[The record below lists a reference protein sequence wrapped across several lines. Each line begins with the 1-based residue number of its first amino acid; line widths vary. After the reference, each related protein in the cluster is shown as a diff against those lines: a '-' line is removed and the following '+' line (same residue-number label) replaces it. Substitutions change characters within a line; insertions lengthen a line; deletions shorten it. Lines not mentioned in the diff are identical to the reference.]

1 MSMARRQARQ
11 DHQER
16 RCAEQ
21 SARCHVVEVCRAV
34 QARDVPVADVTRR
47 LGASERTVRRWREGC
62 TASPPALRGRPP
74 RCATR
79 RQRNEVYR
87 FLHQRGTST
96 PLAAVRA
103 AFPQLCRAELNE
115 IMHRFRRIQQR
126 KAQRQRSRL
135 EWLQP
140 GTVWAADFQERREP
154 IEGRYGWILSIKDLA
169 SRYQLVWL
177 PLTEATAEAV
187 QAMYSRLFAEHGP
200 PLVMK
205 SDNGGPFRAE
215 GTKTLLAEHQVV
227 PLFSPKRHPQYN
239 GGVERANGQM
249 AGYQEAVAEFRGR
262 PAGPTCED
270 AETARRLANELAR
283 PAGWQGPTAEK
294 LWACR
299 QPISDAQRGAFRAT
313 VDRHRAEIRAAWEFP
328 PDEALDHDQASAIDR
343 RTIRDALVGHD
354 LLRIHPRRE
363 KRGSKTQMPAPQ
375 PATIAPDAAIMQPV
389 TKLTAPPTVG
399 GALDRLPHVAAE
411 VQQPC
416 EEAQLLH
423 HKNDC

>member
-1 MSMARRQARQ
+1 MSVARRQARQ
-11 DHQER
+11 HHQEQ

-21 SARCHVVEVCRAV
+21 SARCHVVEACRAV
-34 QARDVPVADVTRR
+34 QARDVPVADVTRC

-62 TASPPALRGRPP
+62 SASPPAPRGRPP

-103 AFPQLCRAELNE
+103 AFPELRRADLNE
-115 IMHRFRRIQQR
+115 IAHRFRRIQQR
-126 KAQRQRSRL
+126 KAQRHRSRL

-140 GTVWAADFQERREP
+140 GTVWAADFKERREP
-154 IEGRYGWILSIKDLA
+154 IEGRYGWFLSIKDLA
-169 SRYQLVWL
+169 SRYQLAWL

-187 QAMYSRLFAEHGP
+187 QAMYARLFAEHGP

-205 SDNGGPFRAE
+205 TDNGGPLRAD
-215 GTKTLLAEHQVV
+215 GTKQLLAEHQVV
-227 PLFSPKRHPQYN
+227 PLFSPKRRPQYN
-239 GGVERANGQM
+239 GGVERANGQV

-270 AETARRLANELAR
+270 AETARRLVNELAR
-283 PAGWQGPTAEK
+283 PAGWQGPTAGQ
-294 LWACR
+294 LWAAR
-299 QPISDAQRGAFRAT
+299 QPISEAKRATFRAT
-313 VDRHRAEIRAAWEFP
+313 VDQHRAEVRAAWEFP

-343 RTIRDALVGHD
+343 RAVRDALVGHD

-363 KRGSKTQMPAPQ
+363 KRGSKTKMPAPP
-375 PATIAPDAAIMQPV
+375 PATIAPGAAIMQPV
-389 TKLTAPPTVG
+389 AKLTAPPTVG
-399 GALDRLPHVAAE
+399 GALDRLPHVAAA